1 MLALIA
7 GRIGH
12 TLMTLLA
19 MSAVIF
25 VGTNLL
31 PGDVA
36 DALLGQAA
44 TPEATAALREALHL
58 NEPAVL
64 RYLHWLM
71 GLLSGDPGRSL
82 VSHIP
87 VAELIGSRLGN
98 SLLLAG
104 LTAVIAVPVSLLLG
118 LTAAVWRGSAFDHLT
133 TMATIAAISVPD
145 FLIATIAVI
154 IFAVELQWLPA
165 LSTPK
170 VASFSALIASFTLPV
185 LTLSLAVIAQMTR
198 MTRAALVGVLD
209 SSYVEMARLKGLS
222 AVRIVFHHALPNAAG
237 PIANAAALS
246 LSSLL
251 GGVIIV
257 EVVFNY
263 PGLAKLMVD
272 AVSTRDMPLIQA
284 CAILFCAGY
293 MVLVLL
299 ADICS
304 ILANPR
310 LRPA

>member
-12 TLMTLLA
+12 TLLTLLA
-19 MSAVIF
+19 MSVVIF

-44 TPEATAALREALHL
+44 TPEATAALRAALHL

-104 LTAVIAVPVSLLLG
+104 LTAAIAVPVSLLLG
-118 LTAAVWRGSAFDHLT
+118 LSAAVWRGSAFDHLT
-133 TMATIAAISVPD
+133 TMATIAALPD
-145 FLIATIAVI
+145 
-154 IFAVELQWLPA
+154 
-165 LSTPK
+165 
-170 VASFSALIASFTLPV
+170 
-185 LTLSLAVIAQMTR
+185 R
-198 MTRAALVGVLD
+198 HCRGD
-209 SSYVEMARLKGLS
+209 
-222 AVRIVFHHALPNAAG
+222 H
-237 PIANAAALS
+237 
-246 LSSLL
+246 
-251 GGVIIV
+251 
-257 EVVFNY
+257 
-263 PGLAKLMVD
+263 
-272 AVSTRDMPLIQA
+272 
-284 CAILFCAGY
+284 
-293 MVLVLL
+293 
-299 ADICS
+299 
-304 ILANPR
+304 
-310 LRPA
+310 LRR